1 MAKKPEILIVCANFY
16 EEITDN
22 LLEGVKAVL
31 KDERVTYEVIEVPGA
46 LEIAPA
52 IKRANE
58 VAKFDGYIALGCIIR
73 GETYHFE
80 VVSNESARALT
91 DLAIHHN
98 IMSGNGIL
106 TCENRQQAT
115 VRADPMQKDKGGEAA
130 HALLSLL
137 DINGKK
143 K

>member
-1 MAKKPEILIVCANFY
+1 MAKKLEILIVCANFY
-16 EEITDN
+16 DDITDH
-22 LLEGVKAVL
+22 LLAGVKAVL
-31 KDERVTYEVIEVPGA
+31 KNEKVNYEVIEVPGA

-52 IKRANE
+52 IKRAHK
-58 VAKFDGYIALGCIIR
+58 VAKFDGYIALGCVIR

-106 TCENRQQAT
+106 TCENHQQAI
-115 VRADPMQKDKGGEAA
+115 VRADPMQNDKGGEAA

>member
-1 MAKKPEILIVCANFY
+1 MAKKLEILIVCANFY
-16 EEITDN
+16 DDITDY

-31 KDERVTYEVIEVPGA
+31 KGEKVSYEVIEVPGA

-80 VVSNESARALT
+80 IVSNESARALT

-106 TCENRQQAT
+106 TCENQQQAI